1 MENTAAEEMYDFTK
15 NRREKINLELSK
27 IRSLYG
33 REDVVYRFNAYKKAK
48 DKDDIARKK
57 GRSGYSGLPS
67 ARIEL
72 ESACKSVGIEKTPDE
87 LIKDDSVI
95 KTIHTRSEIISDQFL
110 PILYKEY
117 KNTPMTSDY
126 MNRII
131 HRLTKSD
138 TYIKKDDENRTIILK
153 KFVMGGGKGFKTLN
167 TGEII
172 EWAEEKMNASEKE
185 QYDLQSDSQKKLEL
199 AVSRIDN
206 SIFDRSL
213 TQALKQ
219 TKCLIENFDKYVLMS
234 KEGKIVDSN
243 SNETIIISDIILKEI
258 TTIKLKNLMC
268 KLRFEFTNV
277 SVIENIK
284 LLYNI
289 FNNDYPAN
297 TVVEF
302 IDFVAALNVDFKKQ
316 LHSLCYL
323 NQSVYDDVAF
333 KRIVYSKWLIA
344 VTYKQERNFGY
355 ANELCEDLIDCINDE
370 NQIFEVPYTD
380 SLLLPQRELIV
391 INKEE
396 IMSDFLLIHMDDISM
411 NPKELFYTQ
420 RRLLELYILNND
432 FEKAKGI
439 LPELLS
445 SFDRCKSFVDE
456 IYHVGLY
463 QNLFEYYSYV
473 GDKQSAEKYYRMAL
487 ENAKRNYWKGK
498 EKKLENLKQVFE

>member
-1 MENTAAEEMYDFTK
+1 MYKDNPNAEMIETWVDKYAVEQYTIRTVMESLDKCSIYLTGVAETK
-15 NRREKINLELSK
+15 IQLAVIYIHS
-27 IRSLYG
+27 G
-33 REDVVYRFNAYKKAK
+33 VKK
-48 DKDDIARKK
+48 
-57 GRSGYSGLPS
+57 Y
-67 ARIEL
+67 
-72 ESACKSVGIEKTPDE
+72 
-87 LIKDDSVI
+87 IKDARNLLNSAI
-95 KTIHTRSEIISDQFL
+95 KT
-110 PILYKEY
+110 
-117 KNTPMTSDY
+117 
-126 MNRII
+126 
-131 HRLTKSD
+131 
-138 TYIKKDDENRTIILK
+138 
-153 KFVMGGGKGFKTLN
+153 
-167 TGEII
+167 
-172 EWAEEKMNASEKE
+172 
-185 QYDLQSDSQKKLEL
+185 
-199 AVSRIDN
+199 
-206 SIFDRSL
+206 
-213 TQALKQ
+213 
-219 TKCLIENFDKYVLMS
+219 
-234 KEGKIVDSN
+234 
-243 SNETIIISDIILKEI
+243 
-258 TTIKLKNLMC
+258 
-268 KLRFEFTNV
+268 
-277 SVIENIK
+277 
-284 LLYNI
+284 
-289 FNNDYPAN
+289 
-297 TVVEF
+297 
-302 IDFVAALNVDFKKQ
+302 
-316 LHSLCYL
+316 YL

>member
-1 MENTAAEEMYDFTK
+1 M
-15 NRREKINLELSK
+15 
-27 IRSLYG
+27 
-33 REDVVYRFNAYKKAK
+33 
-48 DKDDIARKK
+48 
-57 GRSGYSGLPS
+57 
-67 ARIEL
+67 
-72 ESACKSVGIEKTPDE
+72 
-87 LIKDDSVI
+87 
-95 KTIHTRSEIISDQFL
+95 
-110 PILYKEY
+110 
-117 KNTPMTSDY
+117 
-126 MNRII
+126 
-131 HRLTKSD
+131 
-138 TYIKKDDENRTIILK
+138 KKDVFISYSSKDFDKVNSVKNILEINGISCWMAPQCIPPGSSYAK
-153 KFVMGGGKGFKTLN
+153 EIPMAIKNCKVFLLMLTSKSQESQWVPKEVSLALSETKCVIPFV
-167 TGEII
+167 I
-172 EWAEEKMNASEKE
+172 EDCILTDMFNFFLTDVQRYYAFE
-185 QYDLQSDSQKKLEL
+185 LQSDSLRE
-199 AVSRIDN
+199 
-206 SIFDRSL
+206 
-213 TQALKQ
+213 
-219 TKCLIENFDKYVLMS
+219 LIERIKFECNKESETVSSFSIDK
-234 KEGKIVDSN
+234 
-243 SNETIIISDIILKEI
+243 ISDIETWLISKERNALNREFSI
-258 TTIKLKNLMC
+258 FLTKLKKMYKDNPNAEMIETWVDKYAVEQYTIRTVMESLDKCSIYLTGVAETKIQLAVIYIHSGVKKYIKDARNL
-268 KLRFEFTNV
+268 LN
-277 SVIENIK
+277 SAIK
-284 LLYNI
+284 
-289 FNNDYPAN
+289 
-297 TVVEF
+297 T
-302 IDFVAALNVDFKKQ
+302 
-316 LHSLCYL
+316 YL

-445 SFDRCKSFVDE
+445 SFGRCKSFVDE

>member
-1 MENTAAEEMYDFTK
+1 M
-15 NRREKINLELSK
+15 
-27 IRSLYG
+27 
-33 REDVVYRFNAYKKAK
+33 
-48 DKDDIARKK
+48 
-57 GRSGYSGLPS
+57 
-67 ARIEL
+67 
-72 ESACKSVGIEKTPDE
+72 
-87 LIKDDSVI
+87 
-95 KTIHTRSEIISDQFL
+95 
-110 PILYKEY
+110 
-117 KNTPMTSDY
+117 
-126 MNRII
+126 
-131 HRLTKSD
+131 
-138 TYIKKDDENRTIILK
+138 KKDVFISYSSKDFDKVNSVKNILEINGISCWMAPQCIPSGSSYAK
-153 KFVMGGGKGFKTLN
+153 EIPMAIKNCKVFLLMLTSKSQESQWVPKEVSLALSETKCVIPFV
-167 TGEII
+167 I
-172 EWAEEKMNASEKE
+172 EDCILTDMFNFFLTDVQRYYAF
-185 QYDLQSDSQKKLEL
+185 DLQSDSLRE
-199 AVSRIDN
+199 
-206 SIFDRSL
+206 
-213 TQALKQ
+213 
-219 TKCLIENFDKYVLMS
+219 LIERIKFECNKKSETASSFSIDK
-234 KEGKIVDSN
+234 
-243 SNETIIISDIILKEI
+243 ISDIETWLISKERNALNREFSI
-258 TTIKLKNLMC
+258 FLTKLKKMYKDNPNAEMIETWVDKYAVEQYTIRTVMESLDKCSIYLTGVAETKIQLAVIYIHSGVKKYIKDARNL
-268 KLRFEFTNV
+268 LN
-277 SVIENIK
+277 SAIK
-284 LLYNI
+284 
-289 FNNDYPAN
+289 
-297 TVVEF
+297 T
-302 IDFVAALNVDFKKQ
+302 
-316 LHSLCYL
+316 YL

-355 ANELCEDLIDCINDE
+355 ANELCEDLIDYINDE

>member
-1 MENTAAEEMYDFTK
+1 M
-15 NRREKINLELSK
+15 
-27 IRSLYG
+27 
-33 REDVVYRFNAYKKAK
+33 
-48 DKDDIARKK
+48 
-57 GRSGYSGLPS
+57 
-67 ARIEL
+67 
-72 ESACKSVGIEKTPDE
+72 
-87 LIKDDSVI
+87 
-95 KTIHTRSEIISDQFL
+95 
-110 PILYKEY
+110 
-117 KNTPMTSDY
+117 
-126 MNRII
+126 
-131 HRLTKSD
+131 
-138 TYIKKDDENRTIILK
+138 KKDVFISYSSKDFDKVNSVKNILEINGISCWMAPQCIPSGSSYAK
-153 KFVMGGGKGFKTLN
+153 EIPMAIKNCKAFLLMLTSKSQESQWVPKEVSLALSETKCVIPFV
-167 TGEII
+167 I
-172 EWAEEKMNASEKE
+172 EDCILTDMFNFFLTDVQRYYAF
-185 QYDLQSDSQKKLEL
+185 DLQSDSLRE
-199 AVSRIDN
+199 
-206 SIFDRSL
+206 
-213 TQALKQ
+213 
-219 TKCLIENFDKYVLMS
+219 LIERIKFECNKKSETASSFSIDK
-234 KEGKIVDSN
+234 
-243 SNETIIISDIILKEI
+243 ISDIETWLISKERNALNREFSI
-258 TTIKLKNLMC
+258 FLTKLKKMYKDNPNAEMIETWVDKYAVEQYTIRTVMESLDKCSIYLTGVAETKIQLAVIYIHSGVKKYIKDARNL
-268 KLRFEFTNV
+268 LN
-277 SVIENIK
+277 SAIK
-284 LLYNI
+284 
-289 FNNDYPAN
+289 
-297 TVVEF
+297 T
-302 IDFVAALNVDFKKQ
+302 
-316 LHSLCYL
+316 YL

-355 ANELCEDLIDCINDE
+355 ANELCEDLIDYINDE

>member
-1 MENTAAEEMYDFTK
+1 M
-15 NRREKINLELSK
+15 
-27 IRSLYG
+27 
-33 REDVVYRFNAYKKAK
+33 
-48 DKDDIARKK
+48 
-57 GRSGYSGLPS
+57 
-67 ARIEL
+67 
-72 ESACKSVGIEKTPDE
+72 
-87 LIKDDSVI
+87 
-95 KTIHTRSEIISDQFL
+95 
-110 PILYKEY
+110 
-117 KNTPMTSDY
+117 
-126 MNRII
+126 
-131 HRLTKSD
+131 
-138 TYIKKDDENRTIILK
+138 KKDVFISYSSRDFDKVNSVKNILEINGISCWMAPQCIPTGSSYAK
-153 KFVMGGGKGFKTLN
+153 EIPMAIKNCKVFLLMLTSKSQESQWVPKEVSLALSETKCVIPFV
-167 TGEII
+167 I
-172 EWAEEKMNASEKE
+172 EDCILTDMFNFFLTDVQRYYAFE
-185 QYDLQSDSQKKLEL
+185 LQSDSLRELIERIKFECNKEGETAGSFSVDKISDVETWLISKERNALNREFSIFLSKLKKMYKDNPNAEMIETWVDKYAVEQYTIREVMESLDKCSIYLTGVAETKIQL
-199 AVSRIDN
+199 AVIYIHSGVKKYIKDARNLLN
-206 SIFDRSL
+206 S
-213 TQALKQ
+213 A
-219 TKCLIENFDKYVLMS
+219 
-234 KEGKIVDSN
+234 
-243 SNETIIISDIILKEI
+243 
-258 TTIKLKNLMC
+258 IK
-268 KLRFEFTNV
+268 T
-277 SVIENIK
+277 
-284 LLYNI
+284 
-289 FNNDYPAN
+289 
-297 TVVEF
+297 
-302 IDFVAALNVDFKKQ
+302 
-316 LHSLCYL
+316 YL
-323 NQSVYDDVAF
+323 NQSVHDDVAF

-355 ANELCEDLIDCINDE
+355 ANELCENLIDYINDE